1 MQVFSLLADWHRCS
15 STHHRCPSANNHV
28 ANDSSVWQTV
38 PSWFLWYLWA
48 SLSLVLAESRWD
60 FNFVAC
66 SCGLAVSS
74 WHACSWWARSL
85 VSLLM
90 VWDYFNT
97 ENDVLNPQAVLY
109 FESMGGVLCS
119 EFRSL
124 LESSVWCCYCMKF
137 HWIKVLPW
145 WRWKSRDWSWWR
157 EKGKCWCVRQIL
169 GNLIFPNTN
178 GEGKEASYVRVYF
191 NVQLSV
197 VMKVDKTGFTEPWL
211 CRICCKGSDI

>member
-1 MQVFSLLADWHRCS
+1 MI
-15 STHHRCPSANNHV
+15 
-28 ANDSSVWQTV
+28 
-38 PSWFLWYLWA
+38 
-48 SLSLVLAESRWD
+48 
-60 FNFVAC
+60 
-66 SCGLAVSS
+66 
-74 WHACSWWARSL
+74 SL
-85 VSLLM
+85 VSLGVSQPGACRIQVRFQLCCM
-90 VWDYFNT
+90 QLWFSSILVTRVQLVSTFFG
-97 ENDVLNPQAVLY
+97 EPLNGLRLFKHRKWCVKPTSCSILW
-109 FESMGGVLCS
+109 EHGGVLCS

-169 GNLIFPNTN
+169 GNLIFPNTD

>member
-66 SCGLAVSS
+66 SCGLAVSL
-74 WHACSWWARSL
+74 WLVCSWWAHVFGETLNGLRLFKHRKWCDKPTNCS
-85 VSLLM
+85 
-90 VWDYFNT
+90 
-97 ENDVLNPQAVLY
+97 VLWVLY
-109 FESMGGVLCS
+109 S

-124 LESSVWCCYCMKF
+124 FESSMWCCYCMKF
-137 HWIKVLPW
+137 HWTKVLPW
-145 WRWKSRDWSWWR
+145 WQWKAEID
-157 EKGKCWCVRQIL
+157 L
-169 GNLIFPNTN
+169 N
-178 GEGKEASYVRVYF
+178 GERRENA
-191 NVQLSV
+191 NV
-197 VMKVDKTGFTEPWL
+197 W
-211 CRICCKGSDI
+211 GS